1 MWCRDLYSSHF
12 TVENVE
18 AQRGYAVCPQ
28 SRRSSQT
35 QVSGLQ
41 FTAPAPSTCRQTL
54 NFLMEGFR
62 ARESPLNLAPFLGL
76 VMEGQGLMEGPRGD
90 DQAQHEFDHG
100 WLFGRN

>member
-1 MWCRDLYSSHF
+1 
-12 TVENVE
+12 
-18 AQRGYAVCPQ
+18 
-28 SRRSSQT
+28 
-35 QVSGLQ
+35 
-41 FTAPAPSTCRQTL
+41 
-54 NFLMEGFR
+54 MEGFR